1 MTSDV
6 ESQTFVT
13 EHTSQNN
20 NVKQKNI
27 QPSQYNIAAAKI
39 RRQRGYQ
46 WEDTLVKRFN
56 SQKGW
61 KAFRLGSPST
71 GLPDILAV
79 NTHTKHLIVIE
90 AKSGSGN
97 TLSVPADQI
106 ERCMMWI
113 NTFSAY
119 KKRHVILAYKFG
131 SKMRI
136 GTARYSKRP
145 LREFYKIRGPRT
157 ALTECICTYD
167 GKFYAKHDN
176 KSDTS
181 SKVPIYGTECIMPFK
196 TKQPSNALKNARI
209 IF

>member
-1 MTSDV
+1 MASDTA
-6 ESQTFVT
+6 SYTPIT
-13 EHTSQNN
+13 GHAPRDRGKTA
-20 NVKQKNI
+20 K
-27 QPSQYNIAAAKI
+27 PSQHNVAAART

-56 SQKGW
+56 NQDGW

-79 NTHTKHLIVIE
+79 NMHTKHLIVIE

-97 TLSVPADQI
+97 ALSVPADQI
-106 ERCMMWI
+106 ERCMTWAS
-113 NTFSAY
+113 TFSAY

-136 GTARYSKRP
+136 GTARYKKRP
-145 LREFYKIRGPRT
+145 LHEFYKVRGPRT
-157 ALTECICTYD
+157 ALVECTCTYD
-167 GKFYAKHDN
+167 GKFYAKRH
-176 KSDTS
+176 S
-181 SKVPIYGTECIMPFK
+181 SRVPIYGAECVMPFK
-196 TKQPSNALKNARI
+196 TNQPQDALKNARI